1 MNLSSLI
8 AANGVASVALL
19 AALVLGWWE
28 AAVFGLV
35 VLVLLNAIVFLRQR
49 QAAVD
54 RRVVDNDDSEGDT
67 DSLPT
72 RGGDTP

>member
-1 MNLSSLI
+1 MNLASLI
-8 AANGVASVALL
+8 VANGVASLVLLVALG
-19 AALVLGWWE
+19 LGWWE

-54 RRVVDNDDSEGDT
+54 RRVVDNADSEGDT
-67 DSLPT
+67 DRLPT